1 MMNLGWAIAG
11 ALAGL
16 LAGAALR
23 GIVLR
28 LAVPTG
34 EPPRRTCVRCAAP
47 LPRLTALR
55 CVRCHARLGSFPL
68 LELTSAAAV
77 GALAWRF
84 AGTPEAA
91 AFCVLGALGV
101 ALAAID
107 LQVQRLPDRLTLPAY
122 PAMLALLVAAAV
134 AGHHA
139 LPLVRAVLGCLA
151 LGGAYLLLGLIRPG
165 GIGGGDIKLAGLVG
179 LALGWL
185 GWPAVLGGA
194 ALGFILAAVAAL
206 ALLAARRITWRSHLS
221 FGPFLIG
228 GALLVMLATGPGVGT

>member
-1 MMNLGWAIAG
+1 MNLGWAIAG

-16 LAGAALR
+16 LAGTALR
-23 GIVLR
+23 GVVVR

-34 EPPRRTCVRCAAP
+34 EPPRRTCAQCAAP

-55 CVRCHARLGSFPL
+55 CASCHARLGSFPL
-68 LELTSAAAV
+68 LELASAAAV

-91 AFCVLGALGV
+91 AFCALGALGV

-122 PAMLALLVAAAV
+122 PALLALLVAAAV
-134 AGHHA
+134 LGHHA
-139 LPLVRAVLGCLA
+139 WPLARAVLGGLA
-151 LGGAYLLLGLIRPG
+151 LGGTYLLLGLIRPG
-165 GIGGGDIKLAGLVG
+165 GIGGGDIKLAGLAG

-185 GWPAVLGGA
+185 GWSAVLDGA
-194 ALGFILAAVAAL
+194 ALGFVLAAVVAL
-206 ALLAARRITWRSHLS
+206 ALLAARRISLRSHLS

-228 GALLVMLATGPGVGT
+228 GALLVMLAAGPGPGT